1 MCRHQPQAVFRI
13 LVGIAQMTMSL
24 VTLGI
29 YFQSGATVW
38 SVGALVAT
46 LLLVLGSRLTFEVH
60 KTGLLLKTMK
70 KYFSEFLGT
79 FCLVFAGTG
88 AIVINQ
94 TSGGMISHAGIALTF
109 GLVVMAM
116 IYTFG
121 DISGAHLN
129 PAVTCGFVA
138 ARRMRVGE
146 AVCYIFAQVAGA
158 VAASATLRYLFP
170 QSATLGSTQP
180 AGPAMQSFVLE
191 LVLTAILMLVILSV
205 STGAKEKGITA
216 GIAIGGVIA
225 LEAMFA
231 GPICGASMNPARS
244 LGPAL
249 ITNNFGALWIYLAAP
264 VAGALLAVPLCIC
277 VREKNCCSSRAIE
290 QVT

>member
-1 MCRHQPQAVFRI
+1 V
-13 LVGIAQMTMSL
+13 
-24 VTLGI
+24 
-29 YFQSGATVW
+29 
-38 SVGALVAT
+38 
-46 LLLVLGSRLTFEVH
+46 
-60 KTGLLLKTMK
+60 K
-70 KYFSEFLGT
+70 KYISEFLGT

-94 TSGGMISHAGIALTF
+94 TSGGVISHVGIALTF

-138 ARRMRVGE
+138 ARRMP
-146 AVCYIFAQVAGA
+146 AVEGVRYIAAQIAGA
-158 VAASATLRYLFP
+158 IAASASLHLLFP
-170 QSATLGSTQP
+170 QSATLGITLP
-180 AGPAMQSFVLE
+180 AGPATQSFVLE
-191 LVLTAILMLVILSV
+191 FLLTAILMLVILNVSV
-205 STGAKEKGITA
+205 GAQEKGITA

-249 ITNNFGALWIYLAAP
+249 IANNFASLWLYLAAP

-277 VREKNCCSSRAIE
+277 VREKGCCSARPIE
-290 QVT
+290 QHT